1 MYIES
6 APNRNSAP
14 AVLLRESYRQ
24 DGKVKKRTL
33 ANLSA
38 LPGHLVE
45 GLKVLLHGG
54 VAVASAEEVFVI
66 ERSLPHGHV
75 AATLDWISS
84 LRAPQLAQLAQDQGP
99 LQASLFDER
108 GLIELDSA
116 AFPGERLVVCRNPLL
131 AQARARKREDLLAAT
146 EAQLAKIGAATARA

>member
-45 GLKVLLHGG
+45 GLKVLLRGG
-54 VAVASAEEVFVI
+54 VAVALVSGRLGSGRIANQSAPGRVPAGGGGMTPG
-66 ERSLPHGHV
+66 RC
-75 AATLDWISS
+75 SS
-84 LRAPQLAQLAQDQGP
+84 PSGDLRRRLWQPLRPCAGP
-99 LQASLFDER
+99 A
-108 GLIELDSA
+108 G
-116 AFPGERLVVCRNPLL
+116 
-131 AQARARKREDLLAAT
+131 
-146 EAQLAKIGAATARA
+146 